1 MSRGWG
7 NLDGPASYQGNPA
20 RGARFN
26 SAVRYV
32 NDAEERLAVVVS
44 EDGHVDLLPRLR
56 RSIRRSE
63 LDAMLETVR
72 ALPDGP
78 VPDEVRPICKRLA
91 RDYSEYVDDADWT
104 KIARG
109 AWAGLDLDGEGDA
122 LMGTFEMHSSDIIA
136 E

>member
-1 MSRGWG
+1 
-7 NLDGPASYQGNPA
+7 
-20 RGARFN
+20 
-26 SAVRYV
+26 
-32 NDAEERLAVVVS
+32 
-44 EDGHVDLLPRLR
+44 
-56 RSIRRSE
+56 
-63 LDAMLETVR
+63 MLETVR